1 MALIH
6 LAHST
11 ADCYRES
18 GYRKL
23 RSVFEEVALR
33 RPHLKTEHLIWILIN
48 SCVCKIG
55 NLYAIPV
62 PNTDALSDWLTN
74 LFTIDGL
81 LWQWKRRVIGIML
94 TYFTKTSCSAPQ
106 ALLGVVAVSGN
117 SRTAHRTT
125 FVRLS
130 INLEQVAF
138 KVC

>member
-1 MALIH
+1 
-6 LAHST
+6 
-11 ADCYRES
+11 
-18 GYRKL
+18 
-23 RSVFEEVALR
+23 
-33 RPHLKTEHLIWILIN
+33 
-48 SCVCKIG
+48 
-55 NLYAIPV
+55 
-62 PNTDALSDWLTN
+62 
-74 LFTIDGL
+74 
-81 LWQWKRRVIGIML
+81 ML